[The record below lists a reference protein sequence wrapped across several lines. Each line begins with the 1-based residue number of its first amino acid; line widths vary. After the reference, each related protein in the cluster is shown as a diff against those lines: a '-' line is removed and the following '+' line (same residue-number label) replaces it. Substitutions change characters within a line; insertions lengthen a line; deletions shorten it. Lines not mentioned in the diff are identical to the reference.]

1 MPTSDRSKKPKL
13 NVVTA
18 QALLDMEIPPQE
30 LILDPWMRSQSL
42 TMIHA
47 WRGVGKTFVGLGC
60 ACAISTGKSFLGWK
74 AVEPKR
80 CVYVDGEMPAIT
92 LQERLMFTLGA
103 MNGSTMPDPGYLRII
118 TPDLQERA
126 MPNLSDPFAQRE
138 LSNALQEVD
147 VVFLDNISTL
157 FRGGREN
164 EAEGWL
170 PAQEYALLLRRSGI
184 SVVFIHHSGKA
195 GGQRGTSRREDI
207 LDTVLGLRRPNN
219 YTPADGARFEVHY
232 EKARG
237 LYGES
242 VESFEAKLEVRDDI
256 AIWTTMELRESGL
269 YAVMDLYQQ
278 GMDQAEIAKRLKVS
292 KTTVSR
298 RLKEAR
304 HRGLLDLDDADLDTD
319 NSVQSTDE
327 NFPEAF

>member
-1 MPTSDRSKKPKL
+1 MTSPSDREKKPKL

-18 QALLDMEIPPQE
+18 QELLDMELPEQE
-30 LILDPWMRSQSL
+30 MILDPWLKSQGL

-60 ACAISTGKSFLGWK
+60 ACAIATGKSFLGWE

-80 CVYVDGEMPAIT
+80 CVYVDGELPAIT
-92 LQERLMFTLGA
+92 MQERLTFTLGA
-103 MNGSTMPDPGYLRII
+103 MNGSRMPDPGYLRII

-126 MPNLSDPFAQRE
+126 MPNLSDPYAQKE

-184 SVVFIHHSGKA
+184 SVVFVHHSGKT

-207 LDTVLGLRRPNN
+207 LDTVIGLRRPNN
-219 YTPADGARFEVHY
+219 YSPADGARFEVHY

-242 VESFEAKLEVRDDI
+242 VEPFEAKLEVRDDV
-256 AIWTTMELRESGL
+256 AVWTTMELRESGMR
-269 YAVMDLYQQ
+269 AVMDLYAQ
-278 GMDQAEIAKRLKVS
+278 GMEQGDIAKKLRVS
-292 KTTVSR
+292 QATVSR

-304 HRGLLDLDDADLDTD
+304 HRGLLELDDADLHAD
-319 NSVQSTDE
+319 NNVDENLTDE
-327 NFPEAF
+327 FK